1 MLAIMFRI
9 TRVAA
14 AAMVAFG
21 LIAKL
26 GAIEPERDFSGSWI
40 LDAGSSNQRA
50 LPDQPDQRLTVVQQE
65 VAVRYSAPAADGSS
79 VQWSYLLDGTE
90 TRSQIGPQT
99 RSSVAKWEGAALLIN
114 TLVSGPR
121 NYTVMDRWK
130 LSRDRSVLTI
140 TRQIVERSGEVEVA
154 LVYRREGQPSV
165 TAVPSSAP
173 AAAATTV
180 ARPPSPTPS
189 QTALPALVRR
199 ADPPAVSELT
209 VVAGTHIAL
218 TLRNAVDT
226 KHSHGGDRIY
236 LATAFPIAVDGR
248 IVIPR
253 GSFVN
258 GTITQSKPAHGVNGK
273 GEMFIRFDTLVLP
286 NGVSRD
292 FRARLTSADSTAR
305 GRVDPKEGKVTGERD
320 TSSDARTVALGTG
333 IGASVGGIAGSAAGH
348 GLGGA
353 GIGAAAGAAAGLAS
367 VFHSKRPDAVLPQ
380 GTTVEMVLDR
390 DLQFSA
396 ADLQ

>member
-9 TRVAA
+9 TPVAA
-14 AAMVAFG
+14 AALVALG
-21 LIAKL
+21 LSAL
-26 GAIEPERDFSGSWI
+26 LCAIQPERDFSGSWV
-40 LDAGSSNQRA
+40 LDAGSGNQRA
-50 LPDQPDQRLTVVQQE
+50 LPEPPDQRLTVAQQE
-65 VAVRYSAPAADGSS
+65 VAVRCSAPAADGSS

-90 TRSQIGPQT
+90 TRSRIGPQT

-140 TRQIVERSGEVEVA
+140 TRQIVERSGEAEVA
-154 LVYRREGQPSV
+154 LVYRREGQPGV

-173 AAAATTV
+173 PAATTIV
-180 ARPPSPTPS
+180 SRAPSPTSS
-189 QTALPALVRR
+189 QTPLPVLVRR

-209 VVAGTHIAL
+209 VLAGTHIAL

-226 KHSHGGDRIY
+226 KHSHDGDLIY
-236 LATAFPIAVDGR
+236 LATAFPIAVGGR
-248 IVIPR
+248 IVIPS

-258 GTITQSKPAHGVNGK
+258 GTITKSKPAHGVNGK

-286 NGVSRD
+286 NGVTRD
-292 FRARLTSADSTAR
+292 FRSRLTSADSTAR

-320 TSSDARTVALGTG
+320 GSGDARTVALGTG
-333 IGASVGGIAGSAAGH
+333 VGASVGGIAGSAAGH

-390 DLQFSA
+390 DLQFST

>member
-14 AAMVAFG
+14 AALVALG
-21 LIAKL
+21 LSAPL
-26 GAIEPERDFSGSWI
+26 CAVEPERDFSGTWV
-40 LDAGSSNQRA
+40 LDAGSGNQRA

-65 VAVRYSAPAADGSS
+65 VAVRCSAPAADGTP

-90 TRSQIGPQT
+90 TRSRISLQT

-114 TLVSGPR
+114 TLVSGPQ

-140 TRQIVERSGEVEVA
+140 TRQVVERSGEVEVA
-154 LVYRREGQPSV
+154 LVYRREGQPGV

-180 ARPPSPTPS
+180 SRAPSQTSSPTP
-189 QTALPALVRR
+189 LPVLVRR

-226 KHSHGGDRIY
+226 KHSHDGDRIY
-236 LATAFPIAVDGR
+236 LATAFPLAVEGR

-286 NGVSRD
+286 NGVTRD
-292 FRARLTSADSTAR
+292 FRSRLTSADSTAR

-320 TSSDARTVALGTG
+320 SSSDARTVALGTG
-333 IGASVGGIAGSAAGH
+333 VGASVGGIAGSVAGH

-367 VFHSKRPDAVLPQ
+367 VLHSKRPDAVLPQ
-380 GTTVEMVLDR
+380 GTTLEMVLDR
-390 DLQFSA
+390 DMQFSA

>member
-14 AAMVAFG
+14 AALLALG
-21 LIAKL
+21 LSAPL
-26 GAIEPERDFSGSWI
+26 CAIEPERDFSGTWV
-40 LDAGSSNQRA
+40 LDADSGNQRA

-65 VAVRYSAPAADGSS
+65 VAVRCSAPGSDGSP

-90 TRSQIGPQT
+90 TRSRIGPQT
-99 RSSVAKWEGAALLIN
+99 RNSVAKWEGAALLIN
-114 TLVSGPR
+114 TLVSGSR
-121 NYTVMDRWK
+121 NYTEMDRWK

-140 TRQIVERSGEVEVA
+140 TRQIVERAGEVEVA
-154 LVYRREGQPSV
+154 LVYRREGQPGVSV
-165 TAVPSSAP
+165 SRA
-173 AAAATTV
+173 
-180 ARPPSPTPS
+180 PS
-189 QTALPALVRR
+189 QTSSQTPLPVLVRR
-199 ADPPAVSELT
+199 TDPPAASELT
-209 VVAGTHIAL
+209 VLAGTHVAL
-218 TLRNAVDT
+218 TLRNSVDT
-226 KHSHGGDRIY
+226 KHSHDGDRIY
-236 LATAFPIAVDGR
+236 LATAFPIAVEGR

-286 NGVSRD
+286 NGVTRD
-292 FRARLTSADSTAR
+292 FRSRLTSADSTAR

-320 TSSDARTVALGTG
+320 SSSDGRTVALGTG
-333 IGASVGGIAGSAAGH
+333 VGASVGGIAGSVAGH

-380 GTTVEMVLDR
+380 GATVEMVLDR

>member
-1 MLAIMFRI
+1 MLAFMLRI

-14 AAMVAFG
+14 AALVALG
-21 LIAKL
+21 LSAPL
-26 GAIEPERDFSGSWI
+26 GAIEPERDFSGSWV
-40 LDAGSSNQRA
+40 LDAGSSNRRA
-50 LPDQPDQRLTVVQQE
+50 LPDQPDERLTVAQQE
-65 VAVRYSAPAADGSS
+65 VAVRCSAPAGDGSP

-114 TLVSGPR
+114 TLVSGSR

-140 TRQIVERSGEVEVA
+140 TRQIVERAGEVEA
-154 LVYRREGQPSV
+154 TLIYRREGQPSR
-165 TAVPSSAP
+165 A
-173 AAAATTV
+173 
-180 ARPPSPTPS
+180 PS
-189 QTALPALVRR
+189 QTSVQTPLPVLTGRS
-199 ADPPAVSELT
+199 DPPAVSELT

-226 KHSHGGDRIY
+226 KHSHDGDRIY

-258 GTITQSKPAHGVNGK
+258 GTITQSKPAHGVNGR
-273 GEMFIRFDTLVLP
+273 GEMFIRFDTLVLS
-286 NGVSRD
+286 NGVTRD

-305 GRVDPKEGKVTGERD
+305 GRVDPKEGKITGERD

-333 IGASVGGIAGSAAGH
+333 IGASVGGIAGSVAGH

-380 GTTVEMVLDR
+380 GTTVEMILDR

>member
-1 MLAIMFRI
+1 
-9 TRVAA
+9 
-14 AAMVAFG
+14 
-21 LIAKL
+21 
-26 GAIEPERDFSGSWI
+26 
-40 LDAGSSNQRA
+40 
-50 LPDQPDQRLTVVQQE
+50 
-65 VAVRYSAPAADGSS
+65 

-90 TRSQIGPQT
+90 TRSRIGPLT
-99 RSSVAKWEGAALLIN
+99 RNSVAKWEGAALLIN
-114 TLVSGPR
+114 TLVSGSQ

-140 TRQIVERSGEVEVA
+140 TRQVVERSGEMEVA
-154 LVYRREGQPSV
+154 LVYRREGQPGV

-173 AAAATTV
+173 AAVATTV
-180 ARPPSPTPS
+180 SRAPS
-189 QTALPALVRR
+189 QTSSQTPLPVLVRR

-226 KHSHGGDRIY
+226 RHSHDGDRIY
-236 LATAFPIAVDGR
+236 LATAFPIAVEGR

-286 NGVSRD
+286 NGVARD
-292 FRARLTSADSTAR
+292 FRSRLASADSTAR

-320 TSSDARTVALGTG
+320 SSSDARTVALGTG
-333 IGASVGGIAGSAAGH
+333 VGASVGGIAGSAAGH

-380 GTTVEMVLDR
+380 GTTLEMILDR